1 MLHSAVAMEP
11 AVLAGLGW
19 VKVESRSL
27 GFLSPAQP
35 SPARLRGSL
44 KPAAAELATRHQ
56 AAAAGVTRAEPTLNC

>member
-35 SPARLRGSL
+35 GPAAGSL
-44 KPAAAELATRHQ
+44 NPAAAELATRHQ